1 LTLIFPIQ
9 KGKQTEYEIGKYLR
23 KTYGQLIPEQYSPDV
38 IYAISMNLK
47 RTKMSLE
54 LVLASLFPPLLTE
67 FGSPD
72 LNWQPIP
79 FNIEQAGGILGVASS
94 YCANY
99 INAYFQ
105 YVLSKVLRLP
115 RQEMQEV
122 FISPS
127 KAK

>member
-1 LTLIFPIQ
+1 
-9 KGKQTEYEIGKYLR
+9 
-23 KTYGQLIPEQYSPDV
+23 
-38 IYAISMNLK
+38 
-47 RTKMSLE
+47 MSLE
-54 LVLASLFPPLLTE
+54 LVLASLFPPIPTE

-105 YVLSKVLRLP
+105 YVLSKDAQKIRDGYKNLYEELSRYAGFKVTTP
-115 RQEMQEV
+115 RDAGSIYFTLKSEV
-122 FISPS
+122 SLTYLIIS
-127 KAK
+127 